1 MIWKLRFANLKH
13 YKCFKKPLKH
23 CPSPEVC
30 PNSRPLSQWCYPTTS
45 SSVVPFSFCLQSF
58 PVSGSFLVSQPFAS
72 GVHRFGAS
80 RKYSSLLKPLEFL
93 DSWSHSP
100 VFQSR
105 LWQSGFLSHWISL
118 TPLSPLF
125 HSQGLLGLLWAQP
138 EKLTKIASS
147 PDPYLYREMHGS

>member
-1 MIWKLRFANLKH
+1 MSNSLQPHGLQQARL
-13 YKCFKKPLKH
+13 P
-23 CPSPEVC
+23 CPSLSPRIC
-30 PNSRPLSQWCYPTTS
+30 TNSCLLSQWCHPTTS